1 MPLKEEFG
9 IQGNWLFK
17 WRSYLPVLLVI
28 LLIPGLANFSLP
40 GNSETL
46 HLVWVIFCM
55 GLSFLGLA
63 IRIFTI
69 GHTPKSTSG
78 RNTSE
83 QKASTV
89 NSTGIY
95 STVRHPLYVGNFFMW
110 FGIFLYVHSFWVA
123 ITFCLIYWI
132 YYERIMYAEEEFLRG
147 KFGEVYEEWA
157 SKTPAFIPN
166 FKSYIPPALSFSL
179 RNVLKR
185 EYSGFFGVVFC
196 FTLLELIKNI
206 IIEGRVTLS
215 GGWVNFFT
223 FGLIVYLVLRTLKR
237 HTKILHVEGR

>member
-9 IQGNWLFK
+9 RQGNWLFR
-17 WRSYLPVLLVI
+17 WRSYLPVLLII
-28 LLIPGLANFSLP
+28 LLIPGMANFTLP
-40 GNSETL
+40 GNSETM
-46 HLVWVIFCM
+46 HLMWVIFCIAVSFF
-55 GLSFLGLA
+55 GLI
-63 IRIFTI
+63 IRVFTI

-110 FGIFLYVHSFWVA
+110 FGIFLYVHSIWVA
-123 ITFCLIYWI
+123 LTFILIYWL

-147 KFGEVYEEWA
+147 KFGEAYESWA
-157 SKTPAFIPN
+157 SKTPAFIPS
-166 FKSYIPPALSFSL
+166 FKRYAPPALAFSL

-185 EYSGFFGVVFC
+185 EYSGFFAVIFC
-196 FTLLELIKNI
+196 FTLLEVIKNYLLQGKVALHTGWI
-206 IIEGRVTLS
+206 I
-215 GGWVNFFT
+215 FFI
-223 FGLIVYLVLRTLKR
+223 FGLAVYLLLRTLKR
-237 HTKILHVEGR
+237 NTRMLHVEGR